1 MGKDIIIEA
10 VREDGYSL
18 QFCPESL
25 MDKDIIMEA
34 IKEDEDSLQYVKQ
47 SFFKK

>member
-1 MGKDIIIEA
+1 
-10 VREDGYSL
+10 
-18 QFCPESL
+18 

-34 IKEDEDSLQYVKQ
+34 IKEDEDSLQYVKH